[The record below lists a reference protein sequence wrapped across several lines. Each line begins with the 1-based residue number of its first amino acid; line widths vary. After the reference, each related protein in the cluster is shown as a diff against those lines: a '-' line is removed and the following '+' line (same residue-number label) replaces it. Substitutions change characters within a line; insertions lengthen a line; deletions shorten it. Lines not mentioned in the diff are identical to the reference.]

1 MIPRPTPQGS
11 SSTSRALRITATYAL
26 VASAWIVIS
35 DQILVAEA
43 DASRMLLWSVLKGLA
58 FIAGT
63 SLLLWWLMRRDFVAL
78 ENTNGELEA
87 TSRRLQDN
95 EASLSSILE
104 GLPGVVYL
112 YAPSRGFLRW
122 NQNVERITGR
132 SGDELRASDPLTFF
146 VEDDRRRVAA
156 AIERTLSERDAA
168 VEARLCTADGRIV
181 PYFLSGHRLEVEG
194 LPCILG
200 MGIDISQRVEATA
213 ALAESQALYR
223 TTLEHLAEGCQILAP
238 DWTYLYLNRA
248 ARRHSR
254 REEDL
259 VGRKLTEE
267 YPGMLD
273 TPAFRMLEECMTQR
287 VAATMEN
294 RFEYSDGSDSWFELH
309 AHPVPEGLFVMS
321 IDITARKRA
330 ESVRDRANEVLA
342 LVSRINELVA
352 RTEDEATLLEEVCRC
367 AAVDGPY
374 ALAWIGTVDRRDEIV
389 PQTFAGSGSQAV
401 ASAITVASWRDPDGA
416 TPALRALRSGKRQL
430 VSRLAAEP
438 ELGPFREAA
447 VAAGLT
453 GAIALPLKDRGRSFA
468 VLELYVD
475 GDLIPGS
482 EELDLLDDLGAN
494 LAFGIAAL
502 RTRRSQ
508 ARVHEAVLALARD
521 LSRGSGDDLFDT
533 LLHNLIEGVAC
544 EAAFLTPI
552 SPEGAAGATTLRR
565 AGHTES
571 LTPPIVPAGQMLLLD
586 DRSAPR
592 PIDPSA
598 DHPAAGLLREL
609 GLGWGQV
616 TTLRSSVGT
625 TLGVLGVLAN
635 EPPDNVDFVSSMLS
649 IVAVRMSV
657 ELERQRVDAQLRE
670 QASLLDKAG
679 DAIVVLDLGLRILY
693 WNRSAER
700 LYGWDQDEALG
711 RSVER
716 MLYADAE
723 AFRAA
728 VATARSE
735 GEWQGELEQLTRQ
748 GETRVVE
755 ARWTLVRDG
764 RGEPSSFLTLNT
776 DVTRRK
782 QLEQQYLRAQRL
794 ESLGTLAGGIAH
806 DLNNA
811 LAPIMMSI
819 ASLRL
824 DEQDPERIDTL
835 ETIENSAVRA
845 ADMVRQVLSFAR
857 GMEGR
862 RIDVPLRR
870 VVKELSK
877 IIHDTFPKDVVLKL
891 ALDPEL
897 WVLEADPT
905 QIHQVLLN
913 LSVNARDAMPAG
925 GTITISARNEWLE
938 QRRLPALETVK
949 PGPFVHVRVADTGSG
964 MPAEILERIFDPFFT
979 TKDLGEGTGLGLA
992 TCQAIV
998 QGHGGFIEVESQL
1011 GAGTCFSI
1019 WLPAQPQRAGLEQA
1033 PNQESQPRGHGE
1045 LILVVD
1051 DEPAVRNVMVQTLK
1065 TFGYRTISAA
1075 DGAQA
1080 VRLYLERQS
1089 EIALVLTDMVMPVAD
1104 GTAMIKV
1111 LLGLDPSLPIVGIS
1125 GMLEGEVPPGLRAF
1139 LPKPVSAATLLRTI
1153 HEALQA
1159 R

>member
-1 MIPRPTPQGS
+1 MSPRPTSQGPTAS
-11 SSTSRALRITATYAL
+11 SRALRIALIYAA
-26 VASAWIVIS
+26 VASVWIVVS
-35 DQILVAEA
+35 DQVLVAET
-43 DASRMLLWSVLKGLA
+43 DSDRLLWWSVVKGLV
-58 FIAGT
+58 FIAST
-63 SLLLWWLMRRDFVAL
+63 SLLLWWLTRRGFVAVEAANRDL
-78 ENTNGELEA
+78 EV
-87 TSRRLQDN
+87 TSRRLHDN
-95 EASLSSILE
+95 EAELAAILE

-112 YAPSRGFLRW
+112 LQPGRGFLQW
-122 NQNVERITGR
+122 NREVERVTGR
-132 SGDELRASDPLTFF
+132 TADELPTADPLEFF
-146 VEDDRRRVAA
+146 VEEDRHLVAA
-156 AIERTLSERDAA
+156 AIERTVTDGDAT
-168 VEARLCTADGRIV
+168 VEARLLRADGEAV
-181 PYFLSGHRLEVEG
+181 PYFFSGHRLEVEDH
-194 LPCILG
+194 PCILG
-200 MGIDISQRVEATA
+200 MGIDISERVEATA

-223 TTLEHLAEGCQILAP
+223 NTLEHLAEGCQILAP
-238 DWTYLYLNRA
+238 DWTYLYVNEA

-254 REEDL
+254 REDDL
-259 VGRKLTEE
+259 VGRRLTEE
-267 YPGMLD
+267 WPGLSEK
-273 TPAFRMLEECMTQR
+273 PLFRMLETCMSQR
-287 VAATMEN
+287 VSGTIEAQ
-294 RFEYSDGSDSWFELH
+294 FEYPDGSDGWFELY
-309 AHPVPEGLFVMS
+309 AHPVPEGLVVMS
-321 IDITARKRA
+321 IDINARKHAASR
-330 ESVRDRANEVLA
+330 RDRANDVLA

-352 RTEDEATLLEEVCRC
+352 RAETEATLLDQVCQ
-367 AAVDGPY
+367 AAALEGPY
-374 ALAWIGTVDRRDEIV
+374 ALAWFGTVDRRDDIV
-389 PQTFAGSGSQAV
+389 PQAFAGSGSRAV
-401 ASAITVASWRDPDGA
+401 GSALTVASWRDPEGT
-416 TPALRALRSGKRQL
+416 TPAVRALRSGARQ
-430 VSRLAAEP
+430 VVESLAEEP
-438 ELGPFREAA
+438 VLGPFRDAA

-453 GAIALPLKDRGRSFA
+453 GAIALPLKDRGRTFA

-475 GDLIPGS
+475 DHLVPGP
-482 EELDLLDDLGAN
+482 EELGLLDELAAN
-494 LAFGIAAL
+494 LAFGVLAL
-502 RTRRSQ
+502 RTRRAQ
-508 ARVHEAVLALARD
+508 ARVHDAVLALARD
-521 LSRGSGDDLFDT
+521 LSKGSGSDLFET

-544 EAAFLTPI
+544 EAAFLTPVG
-552 SPEGAAGATTLRR
+552 PDGAAGATTLRR
-565 AGHTES
+565 SGHTE
-571 LTPPIVPAGQMLLLD
+571 PPALELVPAGQILLLED
-586 DRSAPR
+586 HSEPQ
-592 PIDPSA
+592 PIDPSSA
-598 DHPAAGLLREL
+598 HPAARLLREL
-609 GLGWGQV
+609 ELGWGQV

-625 TLGVLGVLAN
+625 TIGVLGVLAH
-635 EPPDNVDFVSSMLS
+635 EPPESHDFVSSMLS

-657 ELERQRVDAQLRE
+657 ELERQQVDAQLQE

-693 WNRSAER
+693 WNKSAER

-716 MLYADAE
+716 MLYADAA
-723 AFRAA
+723 AFRDA
-728 VATARSE
+728 VAATRSD

-755 ARWTLVRDG
+755 ARWTLVRNPH
-764 RGEPSSFLTLNT
+764 GEPSSFLTLNT

-819 ASLRL
+819 ATLRL

-870 VVKELSK
+870 VLKDLSK
-877 IIHDTFPKDVVLKL
+877 IIHDTFPKDVALKQ

-913 LSVNARDAMPAG
+913 LCVNARDAMPG
-925 GTITISARNEWLE
+925 GGQITISARNEWLD
-938 QRRLPALETVK
+938 QRRLPTLDTVK
-949 PGPFVHVRVADTGSG
+949 PGPFVQVKVADTGSG
-964 MPAEILERIFDPFFT
+964 MPADILERIFDPFFT
-979 TKDLGEGTGLGLA
+979 TKDLGQGTGLGLA

-1019 WLPAQPQRAGLEQA
+1019 WLPAQPQRAGLETTS
-1033 PNQESQPRGHGE
+1033 NQESQPRGHGE

-1051 DEPAVRNVMVQTLK
+1051 DEPAVRNVMTQTLK
-1065 TFGYRTISAA
+1065 TFGYRTVSAA

-1080 VRLYLERQS
+1080 VRLYLERQT

-1111 LLGLDPSLPIVGIS
+1111 LLGLDPSLPIIGIS

>member
-1 MIPRPTPQGS
+1 MMPRPTAEGS
-11 SSTSRALRITATYAL
+11 RSTSRALRITVTYA
-26 VASAWIVIS
+26 VIASAWIVIS
-35 DQILVAEA
+35 DQILVAET
-43 DASRMLLWSVLKGLA
+43 DSGRVLLWSVLKGLA
-58 FIAGT
+58 FIAST
-63 SLLLWWLMRRDFVAL
+63 SLLLWWLIRRSFVAL
-78 ENTNGELEA
+78 ENANGELAA
-87 TSRRLQDN
+87 TSRRLHDN
-95 EASLSSILE
+95 ETALSSILD

-112 YAPSRGFLRW
+112 YDPTRGFLRW
-122 NQNVERITGR
+122 NRNVERLTGL
-132 SGDELRASDPLTFF
+132 SGEALATADPLEFF
-146 VEDDRRRVAA
+146 AETDRQRVAA
-156 AIERTLSERDAA
+156 AIQRTLADGEAA
-168 VEARLCTADGRIV
+168 AEALLLTADGGSI
-181 PYFLSGHRLEVEG
+181 PHFLTGHRLSVEG
-194 LPCILG
+194 RPCILG
-200 MGIDISQRVEATA
+200 VGIDISKRVAAAA

-223 TTLEHLAEGCQILAP
+223 NTLEHLAEGCQILAP
-238 DWTYLYLNRA
+238 DWTYLYLNQA

-254 REEDL
+254 RDDDL
-259 VGRKLTEE
+259 VGCKLTEE
-267 YPGMLD
+267 WPGMLGS
-273 TPAFRMLEECMTQR
+273 PAFSMLDECMGQR

-294 RFEYSDGSDSWFELH
+294 RFEYPDGSSAWFELH

-321 IDITARKRA
+321 IDITARKQA
-330 ESVRDRANEVLA
+330 ESRRDRANGVLA

-352 RTEDEATLLEEVCRC
+352 RMEDEATLVDEVCRS
-367 AAVDGPY
+367 AAIDGPY
-374 ALAWIGTVDRRDEIV
+374 ALAWVGAVDRRDEIV

-401 ASAITVASWRDPDGA
+401 GSALTVASWRDPDGA
-416 TPALRALRSGKRQL
+416 TPALRAVRSGTRQ
-430 VSRLAAEP
+430 VVDRLADEP
-438 ELGPFREAA
+438 VLGPFRDAA
-447 VAAGLT
+447 LATGLT
-453 GAIALPLKDRGRSFA
+453 GAIALPLKDRGRTFA
-468 VLELYVD
+468 VLELYLVGNLAPD
-475 GDLIPGS
+475 
-482 EELDLLDDLGAN
+482 EAELGLLDELAAN
-494 LAFGIAAL
+494 LAFGILAI
-502 RTRRSQ
+502 RNRRAQ
-508 ARVHEAVLALARD
+508 AHVHDAVLALARD
-521 LSRGSGDDLFDT
+521 LSKGSGDDLFET

-544 EAAFLTPI
+544 EAAFLTPV
-552 SPEGAAGATTLRR
+552 SPDGAAGSTTVRR
-565 AGHTES
+565 SGHSEP
-571 LTPPIVPAGQMLLLD
+571 LAHELVPAGQMLLLD
-586 DRSAPR
+586 DRAGPQ
-592 PIDPSA
+592 PIDPSSE
-598 DHPAAGLLREL
+598 HPAAGLLREL
-609 GLGWGQV
+609 GLGWAQV
-616 TTLRSSVGT
+616 TTLKSSAGA
-625 TLGVLGVLAN
+625 TLGVVGVLAH
-635 EPPDNVDFVSSMLS
+635 EPPDNLDFVSSMLS

-679 DAIVVLDLGLRILY
+679 DAIVVLDLSLRILY
-693 WNRSAER
+693 WNQSAEK
-700 LYGWDQDEALG
+700 LYGWEQDEALG

-728 VATARSE
+728 VAATRRD

-755 ARWTLVRDG
+755 ARWTLVRNPQ
-764 RGEPSSFLTLNT
+764 GEAGSFLTLNT

-824 DEQDPERIDTL
+824 DEEDPERIDTL

-870 VVKELSK
+870 VLKDLSK
-877 IIHDTFPKDVVLKL
+877 IIHDTFPKDVVLKQSV
-891 ALDPEL
+891 DPAL

-913 LSVNARDAMPAG
+913 LCVNARDAMSSG
-925 GTITISARNEWLE
+925 GTITISAKNEWLD
-938 QRRLPALETVK
+938 QRRLPALDTVK
-949 PGPFVHVRVADTGSG
+949 PGPFVQVRVADTGSG
-964 MPAEILERIFDPFFT
+964 MPADILERIFDPFFT
-979 TKDLGEGTGLGLA
+979 TKDLGQGTGLGLA

-1011 GAGTCFSI
+1011 GTGTCFSL
-1019 WLPAQPQRAGLEQA
+1019 WLPAQPQRAGLEPA
-1033 PNQESQPRGHGE
+1033 ANQESQPRGHGE

-1080 VRLYLERQS
+1080 VRLYLEQQA

-1111 LLGLDPSLPIVGIS
+1111 LLGLDPSLPIIGIS